1 MSQQKQEFAW
11 PVFRVVALQFLI
23 ASVFASLVVAFVD
36 RPSGWSAAYGGMV
49 SVAGSLLYALMIVR
63 MPPDAGTALR
73 GHVRAE
79 MLKIFV
85 TVLLFILALVLFSS
99 ASWLWLIAGFAVTA
113 FVANWLSLLTV

>member
-1 MSQQKQEFAW
+1 MNEKKEKFAW

-23 ASVFASLVVAFVD
+23 ASLFASLVGASVD
-36 RPSGWSAAYGGMV
+36 RASALSAGYGGLV
-49 SVAGSLLYALMIVR
+49 SAVGSLLYALSIVK

-85 TVLLFILALVLFSS
+85 TALLFILALVLFSS